1 MKNFIKYFFLFL
13 FIFFFGILTE
23 RFEID
28 NKISSNFRNLIDSS
42 SRFFYSLK
50 SNEKLEIIIDQKE
63 FIKLSKTRERA
74 LKKGMLQDDMQKWV
88 TAKLKDENI
97 TRNIKIRLKGA
108 FPDHWSDDKRWS
120 FKVKVTDDSKLFNNL

>member
-97 TRNIKIRLKGA
+97 TRNIKIRI
-108 FPDHWSDDKRWS
+108 
-120 FKVKVTDDSKLFNNL
+120 NII